1 MVHYYWLM
9 VGYKN
14 YKNYKKL
21 ALSSLLYILLL
32 VIMVNL
38 RTGVLLLMLLASFVV
53 YWFKNSPRP
62 LPQISEE
69 HRVLIQKLDVLS
81 RSKRQAERGLRC
93 AFEVMKQVCALLT
106 LEQLLASKENILEWM
121 RLYDHPA
128 EFSGMCWD
136 RLKQLLEYISGKLGI
151 EQRNAICK
159 VFDGLF
165 PCPECH
171 RVHETK
177 LFAKRLC
184 DK

>member
-1 MVHYYWLM
+1 MAD
-9 VGYKN
+9 
-14 YKNYKKL
+14 YKKL

-53 YWFKNSPRP
+53 YLFKNSPRP
-62 LPQISEE
+62 LPQTSEE
-69 HRVLIQKLDVLS
+69 HRVLIQKLDALS

-106 LEQLLASKENILEWM
+106 LEQLLASKEDILEWM
-121 RLYDHPA
+121 HRYDHAA

-136 RLKQLLEYISGKLGI
+136 RLKQFLECIAGKLSI
-151 EQRNAICK
+151 KQRNAICK
-159 VFDGLF
+159 VFDGPS
-165 PCPECH
+165 PCPDCDS
-171 RVHETK
+171 VHETK